1 MSEIPGS
8 IPVTGILAPTDS
20 TDTYP
25 VYDPIYGIDGLRSVQ
40 NNIAR
45 NDIPR
50 DRRRHG
56 MVVYTQSDGKYWV
69 LNPSPWAGTDADWT
83 ELIMGASGSGN
94 ISPGGAQAVITK
106 AIGSNTAAVLEYVAA
121 YSTNARAGV
130 IVAVI
135 NGSITKYNEV
145 CTTDIGT
152 TNDIQFSVGIS
163 GADLILYA
171 QSTSYTW
178 VVKTIARFI

>member
-25 VYDPIYGIDGLRSVQ
+25 VYDPIYGIDGLRSVV
-40 NNIAR
+40 NSTAR
-45 NDIPR
+45 NAIP
-50 DRRRHG
+50 DQRRRHG
-56 MVVYTQSDGKYWV
+56 MVVYTQSDGKYWL

-94 ISPGGAQAVITK
+94 ITPGSPQAVITK
-106 AIGSNTAAVLEYVAA
+106 AIGTNTAAVIEYVAA

-135 NGSITKYNEV
+135 NGSTTKYNEV

-152 TNDIQFSVGIS
+152 TNDIQLSIGIS
-163 GADLILYA
+163 GGDLVLYA
-171 QSTSYTW
+171 QSSSYTW
-178 VVKTIARFI
+178 FVKTIARFI